1 MSNSI
6 GKLDYKKTL
15 LLGFGFLAS
24 SLAWS
29 LYNSLVPVL
38 LEERFMLSTTIIGAI
53 MTIDNVFGIIFQPLV
68 GTFSDRT
75 FTRYGRRMPW
85 IMVGIPLSALFFFLI
100 PWAKTLWLMMGF
112 IVCFNLIMSFW
123 RSPVIALMPDITP
136 RPLRSK
142 ANGLINLMGGIGSI
156 IAFLAGG
163 YLAKLDGSGRLTFGM
178 GSVIMVAALVCLI
191 LFVREPVADMWR
203 RAQRESVTKRLT
215 AKEFSETYLKD
226 QEDAKE
232 IKEMGGVDRKLTVG
246 EKRSLIL
253 LLGAIFFWF
262 CAYNGIE
269 TFFTLFATNTLH
281 VDKGTATIMLTSF
294 SLTFVAFALPAG
306 MIASKRGR
314 KKTIVTGLILLLIF
328 LMPMVFINP
337 IMTVFGIDVLNPAS
351 SMIKQIVVIALLACA
366 GIGWACVN
374 INSLPMVV
382 ELASHDKIGRFTG
395 YYYFFS
401 FAASIVSPIL
411 FGWIR
416 DMTQN
421 YNTLFIYAVI
431 CFGLALLCTSFVKH
445 GEVTDVRATDQ
456 EGLSTLEN
464 M

>member
-1 MSNSI
+1 MSTST
-6 GKLDYKKTL
+6 GKLDYKKTA

-38 LEERFMLSTTIIGAI
+38 LEERFLLTTTVIGAI
-53 MTIDNVFGIIFQPLV
+53 MTIDNFFGIIFQPLV
-68 GTFSDRT
+68 GAFSDKT
-75 FTRYGRRMPW
+75 FTRFGRRMPW
-85 IMVGIPLSALFFFLI
+85 IMVGVPLSALFFILI
-100 PWAKTLWLMMGF
+100 PWAKTLWLMMAF
-112 IVCFNLIMSFW
+112 IVCFNLIMSLW
-123 RSPVIALMPDITP
+123 RSPVIALMPDLTP

-142 ANGLINLMGGIGSI
+142 ANGIINLMGGIGSI

-163 YLAKLDGSGRLTFGM
+163 YLTKIDETGRLAFGM
-178 GSVIMVAALVCLI
+178 GSLLMIASLVCL
-191 LFVREPVADMWR
+191 LFFIREPVADAWR
-203 RAQRESVTKRLT
+203 NAQRNTISRRLT
-215 AKEFSETYLKD
+215 AREFAATLKRD
-226 QEDAKE
+226 DVADE
-232 IKEMGGVDRKLTVG
+232 IKSKGGLDRKLTAG
-246 EKRSLIL
+246 EKRSLFL

-269 TFFTLFATNTLH
+269 TFFTLFATNTLN
-281 VDKGTATIMLTSF
+281 VGKGTATIMLTSF

-306 MIASKRGR
+306 LIASKRGR
-314 KKTIVTGLILLLIF
+314 KKTIVTGLILLLLF
-328 LMPMVFINP
+328 LLPMVFINP
-337 IMTVFGIDVLNPAS
+337 ILTTFGVDIADPAS
-351 SMIKQIVVIALLACA
+351 NLIKQIVVIALLACA

-416 DMTQN
+416 DMTQD

-445 GEVTDVRATDQ
+445 GEATATPTIPED
-456 EGLSTLEN
+456 GLAALEN
-464 M
+464 L

>member
-1 MSNSI
+1 MSKST

-29 LYNSLVPVL
+29 LYNSLVPPL
-38 LEERFMLSTTIIGAI
+38 LDNRFELSTATIGII
-53 MTIDNVFGIIFQPLV
+53 MTIDNVFGIVFQPLV
-68 GTFSDRT
+68 GTLSDKT

-85 IMVGIPLSALFFFLI
+85 IIVGIPLSAFFFFLI

-123 RSPVIALMPDITP
+123 RSPVIALMPDVTP

-142 ANGLINLMGGIGSI
+142 ANGVINLMGGIGSI

-163 YLAKLDGSGRLTFGM
+163 FLAKIDETNRLSFGM
-178 GSVIMVAALVCLI
+178 GSVIMVAALICLI
-191 LFVREPVADMWR
+191 LFVREPVAEMWR
-203 RAQRESVTKRLT
+203 RAQRKSHTKRITSKVFAETFL
-215 AKEFSETYLKD
+215 KE
-226 QEDAKE
+226 QEEAKE
-232 IKEMGGVDRKLTVG
+232 IKEMGGVDRKLTAA

-269 TFFTLFATNTLH
+269 TFFTLFATKTLS
-281 VDKGTATIMLTSF
+281 VSPGTATMMLTSF
-294 SLTFVAFALPAG
+294 SLTFVAFAIPAG
-306 MIASKRGR
+306 IIAGKRGR
-314 KKTIVTGLILLLIF
+314 KKTIVTGLILLLLF
-328 LMPMVFINP
+328 LTPMVFIDP
-337 IMTVFGIDVLNPAS
+337 ILKVIGINVAS
-351 SMIKQIVVIALLACA
+351 PSTAMIKQIVTVVLLACA

-401 FAASIVSPIL
+401 FSASIFSPIL

-416 DMTQN
+416 DVTN
-421 YNTLFIYAVI
+421 DYNTLFVCALI

-445 GEVTDVRATDQ
+445 GEVTDTKAANE

>member
-1 MSNSI
+1 MSNST

-203 RAQRESVTKRLT
+203 RAQRESVTRRLT

-253 LLGAIFFWF
+253 LLGAIFPLVLECSYCDNRNIVSFLS
-262 CAYNGIE
+262 
-269 TFFTLFATNTLH
+269 LFSRGDERAFLFSAHHLGNQLIRVKIRKQFLFGEFIAKTVRTHH
-281 VDKGTATIMLTSF
+281 VDDVFTRPSKEKIGIHILRRAD
-294 SLTFVAFALPAG
+294 ALKQN
-306 MIASKRGR
+306 IASGVSFRFFGCKNPLPHFVSHHRL
-314 KKTIVTGLILLLIF
+314 IVRQLAQF
-328 LMPMVFINP
+328 LRNDIRSRVA
-337 IMTVFGIDVLNPAS
+337 DVDDRVSLRSDQHRRQRRSHHKPS
-351 SMIKQIVVIALLACA
+351 SC
-366 GIGWACVN
+366 C
-374 INSLPMVV
+374 
-382 ELASHDKIGRFTG
+382 EL
-395 YYYFFS
+395 
-401 FAASIVSPIL
+401 
-411 FGWIR
+411 R
-416 DMTQN
+416 DR
-421 YNTLFIYAVI
+421 LVAVI
-431 CFGLALLCTSFVKH
+431 
-445 GEVTDVRATDQ
+445 
-456 EGLSTLEN
+456 N
-464 M
+464 

>member
-1 MSNSI
+1 MSKSAR
-6 GKLDYKKTL
+6 KLDYKKTL

-29 LYNSLVPVL
+29 LYNSLVPIL
-38 LEERFMLSTTIIGAI
+38 LEKRFLLSTTIIGAI
-53 MTIDNVFGIIFQPLV
+53 MTIDNVFGIIFQPVV
-68 GTFSDRT
+68 GTLSDRT

-85 IMVGIPLSALFFFLI
+85 IIVGIPLSALFFFLI

-112 IVCFNLIMSFW
+112 IICFNLIMSFW
-123 RSPVIALMPDITP
+123 RSPVIALMPDVTP

-156 IAFLAGG
+156 IAFLVGG
-163 YLAKLDGSGRLTFGM
+163 YLAKRDETSRLPFGM
-178 GSVIMVAALVCLI
+178 GSVVMVAALVCLL

-203 RAQRESVTKRLT
+203 RAQRESLTRRLT
-215 AKEFSETYLKD
+215 SKEFAATYLKD

-232 IKEMGGVDRKLTVG
+232 IKDMGGVDRKLTAA
-246 EKRSLIL
+246 ERRSLFL

-262 CAYNGIE
+262 CAYNAIE
-269 TFFTLFATNTLH
+269 TFFTLFATHMLH
-281 VDKGTATIMLTSF
+281 VGEGTATMMLTSF

-306 MIASKRGR
+306 VIASKRGR
-314 KKTIVTGLILLLIF
+314 KKTIVTGLVLLLLF
-328 LMPMVFINP
+328 LMPMVFINS
-337 IMTVFGIDVLNPAS
+337 ILTAFGVDVLSAS
-351 SMIKQIVVIALLACA
+351 SVMIKQIVVIALLACA

-401 FAASIVSPIL
+401 FSASIVSPIL

-416 DMTQN
+416 DITDN

-445 GEVTDVRATDQ
+445 GEVTDEKEPDQ
-456 EGLSTLEN
+456 EGLSALEN

>member
-1 MSNSI
+1 
-6 GKLDYKKTL
+6 
-15 LLGFGFLAS
+15 
-24 SLAWS
+24 
-29 LYNSLVPVL
+29 
-38 LEERFMLSTTIIGAI
+38 
-53 MTIDNVFGIIFQPLV
+53 
-68 GTFSDRT
+68 
-75 FTRYGRRMPW
+75 MPW

>member
-1 MSNSI
+1 
-6 GKLDYKKTL
+6 
-15 LLGFGFLAS
+15 
-24 SLAWS
+24 
-29 LYNSLVPVL
+29 
-38 LEERFMLSTTIIGAI
+38 
-53 MTIDNVFGIIFQPLV
+53 
-68 GTFSDRT
+68 
-75 FTRYGRRMPW
+75 
-85 IMVGIPLSALFFFLI
+85 
-100 PWAKTLWLMMGF
+100 MGF

-123 RSPVIALMPDITP
+123 RSPVIALMPDVTP

-163 YLAKLDGSGRLTFGM
+163 FLAKKDESGRLTFGM
-178 GSVIMVAALVCLI
+178 GSVIMVAALICLL
-191 LFVREPVADMWR
+191 LFVREPVAEMWR
-203 RAQRESVTKRLT
+203 RAQRESLNKRLT
-215 AKEFSETYLKD
+215 AKEFAETYLKD
-226 QEDAKE
+226 QEEAKE
-232 IKEMGGVDRKLTVG
+232 IKEMGGVDRKLTAA
-246 EKRSLIL
+246 ERRSLIL

-262 CAYNGIE
+262 CAYNAIE

-281 VDKGTATIMLTSF
+281 VGKGTATIMLTSF

-306 MIASKRGR
+306 IIASKRGR
-314 KKTIVTGLILLLIF
+314 KKTIVTGLVLLLLF

-337 IMTVFGIDVLNPAS
+337 ILTAFGVDVLSAS
-351 SMIKQIVVIALLACA
+351 SATIKQIVVIALLACA

-401 FAASIVSPIL
+401 FSASIFSPIL

-416 DMTQN
+416 DVTDN

-445 GEVTDVRATDQ
+445 GEVTDTKVADE

>member
-1 MSNSI
+1 MSKST

-29 LYNSLVPVL
+29 LYNSLVPPL
-38 LEERFMLSTTIIGAI
+38 LDNRFELSTATIGII
-53 MTIDNVFGIIFQPLV
+53 MTIDNVFGIVFQPLV
-68 GTFSDRT
+68 GTLSDRT

-85 IMVGIPLSALFFFLI
+85 IIVGIPLSALFFFLI

-123 RSPVIALMPDITP
+123 RSPVIALMPDVTP

-163 YLAKLDGSGRLTFGM
+163 FLAKIDESGRLTFGM
-178 GSVIMVAALVCLI
+178 GSVIMVAALICLL
-191 LFVREPVADMWR
+191 LFVREPVAEMWR
-203 RAQRESVTKRLT
+203 RAQRESLNKRLT
-215 AKEFSETYLKD
+215 AKEFAETYLKD
-226 QEDAKE
+226 QEEAKE
-232 IKEMGGVDRKLTVG
+232 IKEMGGVDRKLTAA
-246 EKRSLIL
+246 ERRSLIL

-262 CAYNGIE
+262 CAYNAIE

-281 VDKGTATIMLTSF
+281 VGKGTATIMLTSF

-306 MIASKRGR
+306 IIASKRGR
-314 KKTIVTGLILLLIF
+314 KKTIVTGLVLLLLF

-337 IMTVFGIDVLNPAS
+337 ILTAFGVDVLSAS
-351 SMIKQIVVIALLACA
+351 SATIKQIVVIALLACA

-401 FAASIVSPIL
+401 FSASIFSPIL

-416 DMTQN
+416 DVTDN

-445 GEVTDVRATDQ
+445 GEVTDTKAADE